1 MPLILRIT
9 AKIFTVTDLKT
20 DGNQLQSL
28 SDRELLERVSKQ
40 IEHLDLLVH
49 TAVLHTTELVDV
61 LPLARKAAKLMD
73 NPVARHLRR
82 RTDG

>member
-1 MPLILRIT
+1 M
-9 AKIFTVTDLKT
+9 TDLKT
-20 DGNQLQSL
+20 DSDTIRTL

-40 IEHLDLLVH
+40 LEHLDLLVH
-49 TAVLHTTELVDV
+49 TTVLHTTELIDV

>member
-1 MPLILRIT
+1 M
-9 AKIFTVTDLKT
+9 TDLKT
-20 DGNQLQSL
+20 DGNAIETL

-40 IEHLDLLVH
+40 LEHLDLLMH

-82 RTDG
+82 KADG